1 MQNVFSLLTDI
12 ICPIFRLLQYY
23 YRNVELDGNRSGV
36 FCFARINHLGGE
48 TIMEFTRQLQAE
60 TSEQIAI
67 HLGRQ
72 QMVIF
77 ARGIKD
83 LDQQST
89 SMSCFQMS
97 HVGDFKIF

>member
-1 MQNVFSLLTDI
+1 
-12 ICPIFRLLQYY
+12 
-23 YRNVELDGNRSGV
+23 
-36 FCFARINHLGGE
+36 
-48 TIMEFTRQLQAE
+48 MEFTRQLQAE

-77 ARGIKD
+77 AHGIKD
-83 LDQQST
+83 QST

-97 HVGDFKIF
+97 HVDPCWGF

>member
-1 MQNVFSLLTDI
+1 
-12 ICPIFRLLQYY
+12 
-23 YRNVELDGNRSGV
+23 
-36 FCFARINHLGGE
+36 
-48 TIMEFTRQLQAE
+48 MEFTVTRQLQAE

-77 ARGIKD
+77 AHGIKD

-89 SMSCFQMS
+89 LCP
-97 HVGDFKIF
+97 VFKCPMLGILNIT